1 VRKCDK
7 LVRIDEL
14 TREREREREIISLS
28 FFLDDENHDHVPLL
42 VLDSAANDYHVII
55 FFVYKLSDV
64 A

>member
-1 VRKCDK
+1 MYLSFFQK
-7 LVRIDEL
+7 LFLRE
-14 TREREREREIISLS
+14 REREREREIISLS